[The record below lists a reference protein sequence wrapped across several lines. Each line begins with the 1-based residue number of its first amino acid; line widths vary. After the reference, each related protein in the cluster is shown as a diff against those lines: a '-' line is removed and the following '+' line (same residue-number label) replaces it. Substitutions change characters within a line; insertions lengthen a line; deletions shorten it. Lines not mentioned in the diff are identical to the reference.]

1 MKTWISDEDHLPF
14 VGRFKQL
21 DQLRQI
27 LQTVQTGHVQ
37 IVFVQGEAGIGKTR
51 IIKVAVSEAVRNN
64 WLVIHGRSQ
73 TIGEGLAFAPVIEA
87 LRTALLHLDVM
98 QKLQVR
104 EAYLYLNVLFPDL
117 GGPLPVP
124 LLNPAMEQT
133 RMFETLRLFTV
144 HLAEEQPLIFFLDD
158 LPEADSETLKWLQY
172 CVQHTDHG
180 RILFIATCRTPQEGT
195 NKVFHQLKQN
205 IKRHRH
211 FHTIQL
217 DPLSDPESMELIR
230 TQLEGQVSDS
240 ILRSLYARTLGIPL
254 YILEV
259 VHTFVQSNVLQ
270 IKKGNWS
277 LQDKIDKH
285 LPLRITSLFEQHI
298 DQLMMA
304 EQDLLTL
311 LAASDGTIPW
321 KILLEASGLD
331 AAAFTQSILV
341 LLQRSFIREESE
353 DQELEYGF
361 RHPLIKAIAHAR
373 VSRTVLRQG
382 HRRLA
387 AAWFDHDVSRAA
399 MHILASG
406 NPDDEV
412 SSARLLYDAGKRD
425 LSLHSYKTAA
435 EYLKHAE
442 QLIQHRTD
450 ATSADI
456 LWQIK
461 LTICETLAYMEQSQE
476 ALRLLDKLY
485 HEASEAGRKIHLKRL
500 MVWLE
505 TGHSHERC
513 LHHIVEGL
521 EQWNGQSENDDV
533 IYLLNERVFN
543 DLNYGN
549 LAEADKS
556 LRALQAY
563 EEKFPSARTTVLCL
577 AREAHIALM
586 SWNIHSIALSRTD
599 ALLSKA
605 NQLGEPEL
613 IYDIYCLMGCVALHQ
628 GVHSTA
634 LRYATECTDLVRRNG
649 MVIHEVSVRIV
660 GMSALFLRGDWEEAV
675 QEAEAVELKARQ
687 NGIQA
692 VVLCTLELRG
702 LVFVLQGNQEKGFAL
717 LREAEKLSRQV
728 FPEVGPSTDPRSLHA
743 INAVTQ
749 LMQQEA
755 LAHPVREPIVVHW
768 YNTHALQ
775 PLMKLIE
782 GLWLLKA
789 ELEEPVAALVN
800 QLRAGACE
808 QQKGYVNGII
818 DLLSGL
824 LALKNEDVQA
834 AREQLARARST
845 FEALRTPF
853 ELAIAGTA
861 VACTMESKQALIVIN
876 KSVEEF
882 YRLGALTCVDW
893 ARSLPFSPHDVNTA
907 YTQTRLLDPL
917 TAREEEILHKL
928 ATGLTNKEIA
938 STFGLTEGTVK
949 IHVFNLYSKLG
960 VKRRTQAI
968 VRGKELRLLE

>member
-1 MKTWISDEDHLPF
+1 MKTWIFNENHLPF

-21 DQLRQI
+21 EQLRHI
-27 LQTVQTGHVQ
+27 LQKVRTGQVQ

-51 IIKVAVSEAVRNN
+51 FVKVAVSEAVRNN

-98 QKLQVR
+98 QKMHVR
-104 EAYLYLNVLFPDL
+104 EAFPYLNVLFPDL

-124 LLNPAMEQT
+124 LLNPAIEQT

-144 HLAEEQPLIFFLDD
+144 YLADEQPLIFFLDD
-158 LPEADSETLKWLQY
+158 LPKADTETLKWLQY

-180 RILFIATCRTPQEGT
+180 RIVFIATCLTPQEGT
-195 NKVFHQLKQN
+195 NKVFLQLTKN
-205 IKRHRH
+205 IKRYPH

-230 TQLEGQVSDS
+230 TQLEGHVPDS
-240 ILRSLYARTLGIPL
+240 ILRSLYSRTLGIPL
-254 YILEV
+254 YILELV
-259 VHTFVQSNVLQ
+259 YMFVQSNVLQ
-270 IKKGNWS
+270 IKNGNWV
-277 LQDKIDKH
+277 LQDKIDEH
-285 LPLRITSLFEQHI
+285 LPLRIKSLFEQHI

-311 LAASDGTIPW
+311 LAVSEGTMPW

-331 AAAFTQSILV
+331 TTAFTQSILV
-341 LLQRSFIREESE
+341 LLQRSLIREESK
-353 DQELEYGF
+353 DQELEYEF
-361 RHPLIKAIAHAR
+361 RHPLIKVIVHAR
-373 VSRTVLRQG
+373 VFRTVLRQA

-387 AAWFDHDVSRAA
+387 AAWFDHDISRAA
-399 MHILASG
+399 MHILVSG
-406 NPDDEV
+406 NPDDEE

-425 LSLHSYKTAA
+425 LSLHCYKTAA
-435 EYLKHAE
+435 KYLKHAE
-442 QLIQHRTD
+442 KLIQHRTD
-450 ATSADI
+450 AASADI

-461 LTICETLAYMEQSQE
+461 LAICETLAYMEQPQE

-485 HEASEAGRKIHLKRL
+485 HEASESGKKIHLKRL

-505 TGHSHERC
+505 TNHSFERC

-549 LAEADKS
+549 LAEAKKS
-556 LRALQAY
+556 LRALQDY
-563 EEKFPSARTTVLCL
+563 DEKFPSARTTVLCQV
-577 AREAHIALM
+577 REAHIALM
-586 SWNIHSIALSRTD
+586 SWNIHSITLSRTD
-599 ALLSKA
+599 ALLSEA
-605 NQLGEPEL
+605 HQLGEPEL
-613 IYDIYCLMGCVALHQ
+613 MYDIYCLMGYVALHQ
-628 GVHSTA
+628 GVYSTA
-634 LRYATECTDLVRRNG
+634 LRYSTECTDLVRRNG
-649 MVIHEVSVRIV
+649 MVIYEPSVRIL
-660 GMSALFLRGDWEEAV
+660 GMTALFLRGDWEEAV
-675 QEAEAVELKARQ
+675 QEAEAVELMAHQ
-687 NGIQA
+687 NEFQA
-692 VVLCTLELRG
+692 AVLCTLELKG
-702 LVFVLQGNQEKGFAL
+702 LIFVLQGNQEKGLAFL
-717 LREAEKLSRQV
+717 QESEKLSRQV
-728 FPEVGPSTDPRSLHA
+728 FPEGGPSTAPRSLHVIA
-743 INAVTQ
+743 AVIQ
-749 LMQQEA
+749 IMQQDD
-755 LAHPVREPIVVHW
+755 LAHPVREPIVVYW
-768 YNTHALQ
+768 YNTHGLQ
-775 PLMKLIE
+775 SFLKLIE
-782 GLWLLKA
+782 GIWLLKA
-789 ELEEPVAALVN
+789 GLKKPVAALLN
-800 QLRAGACE
+800 RLRSGASE
-808 QQKGYVNGII
+808 QQTGYVKGII

-845 FEALRTPF
+845 FETLRTPF

-861 VACTMESKQALIVIN
+861 VACAMESKQAQIAII

-882 YRLGALTCVDW
+882 HRLGAIFCVDW
-893 ARSLPFSPHDVNTA
+893 AESLPFSPHDENTA
-907 YTQTRLLDPL
+907 YTQTRMIDPL

-928 ATGLTNKEIA
+928 ASGLTNKEIA

-949 IHVFNLYSKLG
+949 SHLFNLYSKLG

-968 VRGKELRLLE
+968 VRGKELRLLK